1 VARGGGDDGGVV
13 LRHDARL
20 TGRAPKADP
29 MAQSLPQ
36 GRAWVGILLFCGT
49 TVCFATLDTGAKFLT
64 MDHHPLQVVWGRYF
78 FQFLLLLPFFFR
90 RGLRRSFASAR
101 PGVQIARGLLISLI
115 TFLFF
120 LSISHIA
127 LVDAQAISFTMPLIL
142 TALAFL
148 FLGEK
153 VGPRRWAAVLVG
165 FVGVL
170 LVIRPTGG
178 AIHWASLV
186 CLASAALNAGFHLLT
201 RTLAAAD
208 PPDVGIAYAG
218 TIGTAVFSLAVPFV
232 WSTPA
237 PGDWLLFAAIGAL
250 GLLGH
255 FWLSQAYIYARAVV
269 LAPYVYLQI
278 VWVAILG
285 FAIFGTVP
293 STSTLVGAGVVIAAG
308 IYVFHRERL
317 ARGAG

>member
-1 VARGGGDDGGVV
+1 
-13 LRHDARL
+13 
-20 TGRAPKADP
+20 
-29 MAQSLPQ
+29 MSIAQPH

-49 TVCFATLDTGAKFLT
+49 TVCFGALDTGAKYLT
-64 MDHHPLQVVWGRYF
+64 QDYHPLQVVWGRYF
-78 FQFLLLLPFFFR
+78 FQFLLLIPFFLR
-90 RGLRRSFASAR
+90 RGLRRSFSSAR
-101 PGVQIARGLLISLI
+101 PRVQIGRGLLISLI

-120 LSISHIA
+120 LCISQIA

-142 TALAFL
+142 TAFAFL

-153 VGPRRWAAVLVG
+153 VGPRRWAAVAVG

-170 LVIRPTGG
+170 LVIKPTGG
-178 AIHWASLV
+178 SIHRAALL
-186 CLASAALNAGFHLLT
+186 CLGVAALNAAFHLLT

-218 TIGTAVFSLAVPFV
+218 TIGTAIFSLIVPFV
-232 WSTPA
+232 WEPPTLGA
-237 PGDWLLFAAIGAL
+237 WLVFAAIGAL

-255 FWLSQAYIYARAVV
+255 YWLSQSYIYARAVV

-278 VWVAILG
+278 VWIA
-285 FAIFGTVP
+285 AFGYVLFDAVP
-293 STSTLVGAGVVIAAG
+293 SLSTLAGAGVVIAAG

-317 ARGAG
+317 ARGDA